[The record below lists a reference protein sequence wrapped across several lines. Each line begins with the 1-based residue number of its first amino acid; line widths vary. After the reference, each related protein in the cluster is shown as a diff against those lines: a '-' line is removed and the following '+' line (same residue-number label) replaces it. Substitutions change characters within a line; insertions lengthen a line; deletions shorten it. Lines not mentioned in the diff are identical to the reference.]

1 VFKTQNTC
9 DKCRLLG
16 MTMTSG
22 ETEAVTDETAVVH
35 VVHTETVAAFVATF
49 AECPNKTN
57 ITNYTIN
64 CLFTFIS

>member
-1 VFKTQNTC
+1 
-9 DKCRLLG
+9 
-16 MTMTSG
+16 MTSG